1 MYATKIAY
9 QSLEVDLF
17 SVYCKCF
24 CALAVS
30 LRFEDLARALQ
41 LTTPQAVSGV
51 AKGLYARPKQLSP
64 NAACPFIQ
72 GNEVQNGVGAIE
84 LRRNV
89 KMLGKHMF
97 G

>member
-1 MYATKIAY
+1 MPRKLLINPSKLIYFLCIAN
-9 QSLEVDLF
+9 V
-17 SVYCKCF
+17 F

-41 LTTPQAVSGV
+41 FTTPQAVSGI
-51 AKGLYARPKQLSP
+51 AKGLCARPKQLSP